1 MLSCA
6 DILLRSV
13 TDAMAQPLKTSAA
26 MLASLLVSAGV
37 SDAVVSPGSRNAP
50 AISALANCL
59 RLTVE
64 YDERR
69 AAFIALGMAL
79 ALRRPVALVCTSG
92 TALLNFAPALAEAYA
107 EGVPLIAVSADRP
120 ERWIGQND
128 SQTLVQPG
136 ALATVV
142 KATYDIADTGGSNP
156 DAGWYARRQL
166 CEAIETATAGKPGP
180 VHINMRFETPLF
192 GTVPLGTDFPAIE
205 RLRPVESVAA
215 LRLREMAAE
224 AAFRPTMVVC
234 GPMQADARVSK
245 ALGRLAA
252 RPNTVVLAD
261 ALSGVR
267 AEGVI
272 ADADLVLASHTD
284 NEKLRPGLLISLGGA
299 LLSAR
304 LKTFLRDNPPVA
316 HWHIGRERGLVDCF
330 RALTCQVEMRPA
342 DFFPG
347 LVHAMRES
355 DSPEGFSHLWHETA
369 SVARRRA
376 DAVLDRAPWSD
387 AAAVRMLMR
396 AVPSQYNIHVSNG
409 LAVRLL
415 TALGGCT
422 QHSVHCN
429 RGVSGIDGCSSTALG
444 YSLRAAAPT
453 LLLTGDMSLAYD
465 FGPLVSNLAGPNL
478 KIAVLRN
485 GGGQIFRSIASTASN
500 PWLEECFAAD
510 PQIDFS
516 RVAYT
521 AGRRVWVAD
530 SMESLRDALTDFIR
544 CDDAPALLEIDTR
557 NSDNNAVLDS
567 LRNIK

>member
-1 MLSCA
+1 ME
-6 DILLRSV
+6 R
-13 TDAMAQPLKTSAA
+13 PLKTSAA

-50 AISALANCL
+50 AISAFAHSL

-79 ALRRPVALVCTSG
+79 ALRRPVVLICTSG

-142 KATYDIADTGGSNP
+142 KATYDIADADGSDP
-156 DAGWYARRQL
+156 EAVWYGRRQL
-166 CEAIETATAGKPGP
+166 CEAIETAIAGKPGP
-180 VHINMRFETPLF
+180 VHINMRFETPLD
-192 GTVPLGTDFPAIE
+192 GTAPLDADFPAIE
-205 RLRPVESVAA
+205 RMRPVESVAKE
-215 LRLREMAAE
+215 RLRDMAA
-224 AAFRPTMVVC
+224 AAASLPTMVVC

-245 ALGRLAA
+245 ALGRMAA

-267 AEGVI
+267 AAGVI
-272 ADADLVLASHTD
+272 ADADLVLASCTD
-284 NEKLRPGLLISLGGA
+284 YEKLRPGLLISLGGA
-299 LLSAR
+299 PLSAR
-304 LKTFLRDNPPVA
+304 LKTFLRANPPAA
-316 HWHIGRERGLVDCF
+316 HWHVGRERGLVDCF
-330 RALTCQVEMRPA
+330 RALTCQIEMRPA

-347 LVHAMRES
+347 LVHAMRKS
-355 DSPEGFSHLWHETA
+355 DSPEGFSHLWHA
-369 SVARRRA
+369 SASAARSRA
-376 DAVLDRAPWSD
+376 DAVLDSAPWSD
-387 AAAVRMLMR
+387 AVAVRMLIR
-396 AVPSQYNIHVSNG
+396 AVPLQYNLHVSNG

-415 TALGGCT
+415 TALGAT
-422 QHSVHCN
+422 PLHSVHCN
-429 RGVSGIDGCSSTALG
+429 RGVSGIDGCTSTALG
-444 YSLRAAAPT
+444 YSLRATAPT

-510 PQIDFS
+510 PQIDFRQVAEAS
-516 RVAYT
+516 R
-521 AGRRVWVAD
+521 RRVWMAD
-530 SMESLRDALTDFIR
+530 SISSLREALPGFLK
-544 CDDAPALLEIDTR
+544 CDDAPAFLEIDTR
-557 NSDNNAVLDS
+557 SADNTVVFHS
-567 LRNIK
+567 LINC